1 MQHKLLGFIHVLGF
15 RNVCSWNTNADM
27 VWAWILWLPYALE
40 TQTLLWFGHGCSGYR
55 MLLDHERYYGSGMD
69 ALAADALVAP

>member
-1 MQHKLLGFIHVLGF
+1 
-15 RNVCSWNTNADM
+15 M

-40 TQTLLWFGHGCSGYR
+40 TQTLLWVGHGCSGYR